1 MSKDISYRIAVKKK
15 KGIAGKHEMEEENS
29 GKEN

>member
-15 KGIAGKHEMEEENS
+15 GIAGKCEVEEGNS